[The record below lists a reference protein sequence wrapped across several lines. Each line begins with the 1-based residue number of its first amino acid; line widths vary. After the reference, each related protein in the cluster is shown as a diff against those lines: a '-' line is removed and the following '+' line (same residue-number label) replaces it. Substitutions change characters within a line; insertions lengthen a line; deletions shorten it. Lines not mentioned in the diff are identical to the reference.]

1 MDSTYTS
8 ANKASGTTRERVSE
22 YEYDNGYDDDEDDDA
37 ESGTPR
43 MRCILCTTAA
53 SWVQLRVHVA
63 LHASSLTV

>member
-8 ANKASGTTRERVSE
+8 ANKASGTTRDQVSE
-22 YEYDNGYDDDEDDDA
+22 YEYDNGYDDNDGDDA

-53 SWVQLRVHVA
+53 SWVRRYKHVC
-63 LHASSLTV
+63 VCF